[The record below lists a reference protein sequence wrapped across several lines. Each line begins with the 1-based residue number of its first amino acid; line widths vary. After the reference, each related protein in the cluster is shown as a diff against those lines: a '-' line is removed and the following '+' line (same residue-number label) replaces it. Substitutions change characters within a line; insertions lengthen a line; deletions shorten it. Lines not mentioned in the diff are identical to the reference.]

1 VARIRNR
8 ITLTVVVV
16 ITAALF
22 CAALLALQFME
33 NNQMQHL
40 RDSLLGEARLMATEL
55 TTTASDAQPQMARQS
70 AVTLGRAVF
79 LLSRDNRVLVSATPT
94 GHVERDIPWP
104 FDHPAPTV
112 GQAHDFQAALH
123 GQDMV
128 LAAAPVSGN
137 PAVHT
142 VVIATPLEPEYA
154 RLLTDWRWLAV
165 EFAGVG
171 VLFILIGYLW
181 ARRIASPLEHIAAT
195 TEQIASGDVR
205 KRVPYWGQDEY
216 GRISTAINSLTG
228 RLLEQ
233 MDDLSQEK
241 SKVEGIIKHMGSGVL
256 VVDRSG
262 VILVANETATAMLG
276 GSQTQLVGQTHWVAT
291 TSLRISEL
299 IDTVLLKGHPLRKE
313 VVVNNDI
320 NVELFV
326 TPIFGANEEVVGAVA
341 VLHDVTQFRRVE
353 RMRTEFVANVSHE
366 LRTPITAV
374 KGFAET
380 LLDGALENPDLCRQF
395 VQIIYDESER
405 LSHLVLDLLEL
416 SKMESGHSVFR
427 FTRVNIS
434 ELVDTAAARL
444 QNQATQSGIDLF
456 VHTPESPVFADVAP
470 ERITQVLIN
479 LIGNAIAY
487 TPAPGRIDVSVLD
500 ADEEVTVEVADTGIG
515 IPKAD
520 IPRIFER
527 FYRVDK
533 DRSRN
538 TGGTGLGLAIVKH
551 ILEAHRGT
559 IKVTSEVGRGSTF
572 SFTLPKRQP
581 ERNPDGP
588 SNSNP

>member
-1 VARIRNR
+1 
-8 ITLTVVVV
+8 
-16 ITAALF
+16 
-22 CAALLALQFME
+22 
-33 NNQMQHL
+33 
-40 RDSLLGEARLMATEL
+40 
-55 TTTASDAQPQMARQS
+55 
-70 AVTLGRAVF
+70 
-79 LLSRDNRVLVSATPT
+79 
-94 GHVERDIPWP
+94 
-104 FDHPAPTV
+104 
-112 GQAHDFQAALH
+112 
-123 GQDMV
+123 
-128 LAAAPVSGN
+128 
-137 PAVHT
+137 
-142 VVIATPLEPEYA
+142 
-154 RLLTDWRWLAV
+154 
-165 EFAGVG
+165 
-171 VLFILIGYLW
+171 
-181 ARRIASPLEHIAAT
+181 
-195 TEQIASGDVR
+195 
-205 KRVPYWGQDEY
+205 
-216 GRISTAINSLTG
+216 
-228 RLLEQ
+228 
-233 MDDLSQEK
+233 
-241 SKVEGIIKHMGSGVL
+241 
-256 VVDRSG
+256 
-262 VILVANETATAMLG
+262 
-276 GSQTQLVGQTHWVAT
+276 
-291 TSLRISEL
+291 
-299 IDTVLLKGHPLRKE
+299 
-313 VVVNNDI
+313 
-320 NVELFV
+320 
-326 TPIFGANEEVVGAVA
+326 
-341 VLHDVTQFRRVE
+341 
-353 RMRTEFVANVSHE
+353 
-366 LRTPITAV
+366 
-374 KGFAET
+374 

>member
-1 VARIRNR
+1 
-8 ITLTVVVV
+8 
-16 ITAALF
+16 
-22 CAALLALQFME
+22 
-33 NNQMQHL
+33 
-40 RDSLLGEARLMATEL
+40 
-55 TTTASDAQPQMARQS
+55 
-70 AVTLGRAVF
+70 
-79 LLSRDNRVLVSATPT
+79 
-94 GHVERDIPWP
+94 
-104 FDHPAPTV
+104 
-112 GQAHDFQAALH
+112 
-123 GQDMV
+123 
-128 LAAAPVSGN
+128 
-137 PAVHT
+137 
-142 VVIATPLEPEYA
+142 
-154 RLLTDWRWLAV
+154 
-165 EFAGVG
+165 
-171 VLFILIGYLW
+171 
-181 ARRIASPLEHIAAT
+181 
-195 TEQIASGDVR
+195 
-205 KRVPYWGQDEY
+205 
-216 GRISTAINSLTG
+216 
-228 RLLEQ
+228 
-233 MDDLSQEK
+233 
-241 SKVEGIIKHMGSGVL
+241 
-256 VVDRSG
+256 
-262 VILVANETATAMLG
+262 
-276 GSQTQLVGQTHWVAT
+276 VAT